1 MVEKTSSRRPLSD
14 YPGCAKRNR
23 PPAGPIFFQNELMT
37 SKKNVTADLI
47 DFFAS
52 VKLALALL
60 IVLALAAVGGTII
73 PQNLDPHQ
81 YVHEYGPRLY
91 TFLNYLDMFDM
102 YHSWWFNGLL
112 ALLVVNLVVCSIK
125 RFPRTMKLAAPTAAA
140 RITPGFLTKQP
151 FSRQGRRANPLE
163 TLTPEIREKMKK
175 LFGRPRE
182 IKTDWGALIW
192 AEKGAFS
199 RFGVYLVHF
208 SLLFI
213 VAGALV
219 GNFWG
224 FQAYLNLNE
233 GETAGRVVGRRPAA
247 MIDLPF
253 DLRLERFVVKYYDTG
268 APSEFR
274 SEVTIIEDGRPVG
287 RAAIRVNHPLTYR
300 GVTFYQSSYGQTL
313 AGTVG
318 LKVASRSDD
327 RTVEL
332 QLQPDRP
339 QPLPQDAGT
348 VQIIEFIPNVMNAGP
363 ALRLLVRPAQ
373 GQPYV
378 DWAFAQRPDFIPPSK
393 GPWLFT
399 LTDHQVRYYTGL
411 QVNRDPGVGLIWAGC
426 GLMLLGFIVTFFFAH
441 QKTFVGLIPDGRQV
455 KVLLAGSTH
464 RHPASFQIKFEK
476 LAEAVLGETPAGDKQ
491 T

>member
-1 MVEKTSSRRPLSD
+1 
-14 YPGCAKRNR
+14 
-23 PPAGPIFFQNELMT
+23 MT
-37 SKKNVTADLI
+37 AKKNAVDDLI

-52 VKLALALL
+52 VKLALTVL
-60 IVLALAAVGGTII
+60 IALALAAVGGTII

-81 YVHEYGPRLY
+81 YVHQYGPKLY

-112 ALLVVNLVVCSIK
+112 ALLVLNLVVCSIK
-125 RFPRTMKLAAPTAAA
+125 RFPRTMKLAAPTAGA
-140 RITPGFLTKQP
+140 RISPGFLEKQP

-163 TLTPEIREKMKK
+163 ALNPEIREKLKK
-175 LFGRPRE
+175 FFGQPRE
-182 IKTDWGALIW
+182 TKTDWGVLIW
-192 AEKGAFS
+192 TERGAFS

-219 GNFWG
+219 GNIWG

-253 DLRLERFVVKYYDTG
+253 GLRLDRFIVKYYKTG

-274 SEVTIIEDGRPVG
+274 SEVTIIEDGRPAG
-287 RAAIRVNHPLTYR
+287 QAAIRVNHPLTYR

-313 AGTVG
+313 TGTVG
-318 LKVASRSDD
+318 LKITSRTDD
-327 RTVEL
+327 RTVEFQL
-332 QLQPDRP
+332 QLDRP
-339 QPLPQDAGT
+339 QPLPRDAGT
-348 VQIIEFIPNVMNAGP
+348 VQIIEYIPNVMNAGP
-363 ALRLLVRPAQ
+363 ALRLLIRPAQ

-378 DWAFAQRPDFIPPSK
+378 DWAFAQRPAFIPPPG

-399 LTDHQVRYYTGL
+399 LTDHRVRYYTGL
-411 QVNRDPGVGLIWAGC
+411 QVNQDPGVGLIWVGC
-426 GLMLLGFIVTFFFAH
+426 GLMLVGFIVTFFFTH
-441 QKTFVGLIPDGRQV
+441 RKIFVGLIPDGRRV

-464 RHPASFQIKFEK
+464 RNPGAFQIKFEK
-476 LAEAVLGETPAGDKQ
+476 LAEAVLGETPGGEKQ
-491 T
+491 K